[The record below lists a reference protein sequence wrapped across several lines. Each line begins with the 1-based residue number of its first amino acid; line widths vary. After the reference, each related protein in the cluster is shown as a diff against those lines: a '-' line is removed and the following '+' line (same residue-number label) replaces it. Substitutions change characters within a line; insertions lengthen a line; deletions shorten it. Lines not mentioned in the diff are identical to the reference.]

1 MKREKL
7 IAYSFYYGGEYGKIL
22 KAAREERDMPDMNC
36 ENAITILDDDYPVS
50 FLDLKYPPFVI
61 FYKGNL
67 GLLKKESVAIVGSR
81 LACDYALK
89 ATEALALHCRD
100 KVIISGLAKGIDA
113 CAQKNA
119 DMTIGILGCGIDYI
133 YPVCNRLLIEKV
145 SRNGLV
151 LSEYPGLVKPY
162 AAHFPFRNRLIAA
175 LAERVYIMQS
185 SVRSGTMTTLN
196 EALELQKEIRVLP
209 YDIFSQEGIHNNRLI
224 YEGAQPILNEE
235 IAF

>member
-1 MKREKL
+1 MNREKL

-22 KAAREERDMPDMNC
+22 NAIREEKEIDGRECDH
-36 ENAITILDDDYPVS
+36 AVTIMDDNYPSS
-50 FLDLKYPPFVI
+50 FLELRYPPFVV
-61 FYKGNL
+61 FYKGNIE
-67 GLLKKESVAIVGSR
+67 LLKRKTIAIVGSR
-81 LACDYALK
+81 SPCEYALK
-89 ATEALALHCRD
+89 ATRALSLHWQDR
-100 KVIISGLAKGIDA
+100 VIVSGLAKGIDA
-113 CAQKNA
+113 CAQENA
-119 DMTIGILGCGIDYI
+119 KQTIGILGCGIDYI
-133 YPVCNRLLIEKV
+133 YPACNRDLIKKV
-145 SRNGLV
+145 GRDGLV

-162 AAHFPFRNRLIAA
+162 AGHFPFRNRLIAA

-209 YDIFSQEGIHNNRLI
+209 YDIFCREGIHNNRLI